1 MYELSRNR
9 FKELKH
15 FCLQYPEL
23 KERKAKL
30 YSEKASEGHDPTGRI
45 ASELADI
52 EKAMNLIETTAFNI
66 GNFPGEK
73 ILKIVTEGVVL
84 GEVCPEDH
92 DICEWYLRKFYWML
106 DKAKGVI

>member
-23 KERKAKL
+23 KERAAEL

-73 ILKIVTEGVVL
+73 ILKIVTEGAVL
-84 GEVCPEDH
+84 GEVCPDT
-92 DICEWYLRKFYWML
+92 ITCEYYVRKFYWML